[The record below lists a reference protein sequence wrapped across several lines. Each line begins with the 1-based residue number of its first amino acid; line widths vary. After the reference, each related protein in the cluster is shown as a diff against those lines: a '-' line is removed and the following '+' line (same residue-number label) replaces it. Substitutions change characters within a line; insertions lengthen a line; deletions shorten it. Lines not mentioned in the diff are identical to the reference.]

1 MMRPKLLMAC
11 DDVPNY
17 GGANTTFYILFETF
31 LEAGWDVHYVN
42 IIGHDRLEFFHG
54 AYGNGV
60 GNPKKLPNVH
70 NLISRNGD
78 SLRFLRELIDRLK
91 PDLMIGKKSTAA
103 YHLKSQRPDL
113 ETWYVTSSCYQIK
126 KGISNG
132 ILRSEQEAMERAR
145 FNGGP
150 LPLPY
155 KKELQAMDIID
166 KIICHTKSTKFWF
179 NYFYPEHKH
188 KISEKILWSA
198 PLVHKKLHEQ
208 KPDLKDFEN
217 RPIDILFVANRWSR
231 AEKNYQLV
239 KQIIKSCK
247 GLNFHVVGECEEEIE
262 GAVYHQFLIRDKVI
276 ELMKNTKTV
285 VSTSAYD
292 PAPNILFE
300 ASLMGCNVI
309 ASKNCGNWELCHT
322 DLLVEPYCLENYIK
336 KVHLSL
342 SRRFQDNLEHF
353 LQDDPV
359 SQISDLLNGAM
370 VR

>member
-1 MMRPKLLMAC
+1 MRPKLLMAC

-42 IIGHDRLEFFHG
+42 IIANDRLKFYQETFG
-54 AYGNGV
+54 KGV

-70 NLISRNGD
+70 NFLFHNGD
-78 SLRFLRELIDRLK
+78 SSYFLRELINALK

-113 ETWYVTSSCYQIK
+113 ETWYITSSCYQIK

-132 ILRSEQEAMERAR
+132 ILSSEQEAIERAR
-145 FNGGP
+145 FYGGP
-150 LPLPY
+150 LPLTY
-155 KKELQAMDIID
+155 TTEIQAMDIVD
-166 KIICHTKSTKFWF
+166 KVICHTKSTRFWF

-198 PLVHKKLHEQ
+198 PLVHKKLQ
-208 KPDLKDFEN
+208 KQKSDLKEFEN

-231 AEKNYQLV
+231 AEKNYKMV
-239 KQIIKSCK
+239 KQIIESCK
-247 GLNFHVVGECEEEIE
+247 GLNIHVVGECEEEIE

-276 ELMKNTKTV
+276 ELMKKTNTV

-300 ASLMGCNVI
+300 ASMMGCNVI
-309 ASKNCGNWELCHT
+309 ASKNCGNWELCHP
-322 DLLVEPYCLENYIK
+322 DLLVEPYGLENYIK
-336 KVHLSL
+336 KIHLSL
-342 SRRFQDNLEHF
+342 SERFQDKIEYF

-359 SQISDLLNGAM
+359 SLITELINGSK